1 MMGQQRAAGPIRV
14 AIVGPESS
22 GKSTL
27 ARDWSRRLRELGMSA
42 AWVEEY
48 SRAYYADRPYVS
60 SIADIEAIAAGQL
73 AAEERAAEAGA
84 GILLCDTTALTCKIW
99 AEVAHGKASDA
110 LLALYRPRDYAL
122 TVLACPDIPW
132 EPDPLRSH
140 PAQRHWLLDLHR
152 QELARQ
158 GIAAV
163 ELAGANEARLARA
176 MAALLPLLPA

>member
-1 MMGQQRAAGPIRV
+1 MMERRQAGGPIRV

-27 ARDWSRRLRELGMSA
+27 AEDWAARLRELGWNA

-60 SIADIEAIAAGQL
+60 AMSDIEAIAAGQL
-73 AAEERAAEAGA
+73 ASEMRAEEAGA
-84 GILLCDTTALTCKIW
+84 EILLCDTTALTCKIW
-99 AEVAHGKASDA
+99 AEVAHGRASAA
-110 LLALYRPRDYAL
+110 LLDLYRPRDYAL

-140 PAQRHWLLDLHR
+140 PTQRRWLLDLHR

-163 ELAGANEARLARA
+163 ELSGARDARLARA
-176 MAALLPLLPA
+176 MAALSPLLIA